1 LLKVT
6 PFVLMPPPPVRLR
19 VDVPALKVTEGLL
32 EKLIAGL
39 PLRVTVLL
47 PKFIVRALV
56 LPEVIL
62 FPVTEKFAVVKV
74 PAVTSI
80 SPVPVPVP
88 KVKAPPRVTVPPGAL
103 TVNPPPMVLP
113 AVVSVAV
120 AVIDNLPVYV

>member
-1 LLKVT
+1 
-6 PFVLMPPPPVRLR
+6 MPPPPVRLR
-19 VDVPALKVTEGLL
+19 VDVFALKVTAGAF

-47 PKFIVRALV
+47 PKVIVRTLV

-62 FPVTEKFAVVKV
+62 FPVTEKFAVEKV